1 MPRMGDSAVKSTSPG
16 ASPSK
21 PPAGGGGEGGGSE
34 GAAVDGKDELHAAA
48 SRAARRERPIARS
61 GNHPAPNGKDPMQAK
76 APGIKELFSTATL
89 EFVPPVT
96 PYPKPQTPSPNLLS
110 TATLEFVPPETPNP
124 KFSKRL
130 ALQVWCRVCCSS
142 RPTPDWKDSVYGENT
157 LCGDC
162 NRLVEENRQVADGHC
177 TGSGG

>member
-1 MPRMGDSAVKSTSPG
+1 VGGKTLPRMGDSAVKSTSPG

-21 PPAGGGGEGGGSE
+21 PPAGGGGGGGEGGSE
-34 GAAVDGKDELHAAA
+34 GAAVDGRDELHAAA

-96 PYPKPQTPSPNLLS
+96 PNPKL
-110 TATLEFVPPETPNP
+110 PNP
-124 KFSKRL
+124 KSQTPNFK
-130 ALQVWCRVCCSS
+130 LQTPISS
-142 RPTPDWKDSVYGENT
+142 RKRRSSLSRRKPKT
-157 LCGDC
+157 LNPQNASLC
-162 NRLVEENRQVADGHC
+162 RFRV
-177 TGSGG
+177 